1 MSKDTLEKLI
11 ETNLMQLMDR
21 RGIII
26 DGYPRHMDQVQ
37 EFEDK
42 VILLLIIEIVKL
54 LQKYIFSS
62 ISINKSPK

>member
-42 VILLLIIEIVKL
+42 VILLLIKEIVKL
-54 LQKYIFSS
+54 LQHIYL
-62 ISINKSPK
+62 PQLV

>member
-1 MSKDTLEKLI
+1 MADSSPKPHTENFRVKEAITAGELVSKDTLEKLI
-11 ETNLMQLMDR
+11 ETNLIQLMDR

-42 VILLLIIEIVKL
+42 VI
-54 LQKYIFSS
+54 Y
-62 ISINKSPK
+62 

>member
-1 MSKDTLEKLI
+1 MVSKDTLEKLI
-11 ETNLMQLMDR
+11 ENNLKQLMDR

-42 VILLLIIEIVKL
+42 VII
-54 LQKYIFSS
+54 YY
-62 ISINKSPK
+62 